1 MRFLIVF
8 ATTEGH
14 TRNLATFASDRLR
27 RVGHQVHICDA
38 AQSDMADFARFEA
51 ALLIAS
57 VHLGRYQASL
67 TKFARTNHVAL
78 NAIPSAFV
86 SVSLSA
92 AGADPSYPG
101 LRDCVERLERDTFW
115 RPGVVHHAAGA
126 MPFSAYGFFTKFA
139 IKLIA
144 RRHGMLVKSSQDYD
158 LTDYAAL
165 EAFID
170 RFLASA
176 IGTDCPPM
184 SIRSASRLRR

>member
-1 MRFLIVF
+1 MRILIVF
-8 ATTEGH
+8 ATTRRTH
-14 TRNLATFASDRLR
+14 AKLATFAADRLR

-57 VHLGRYQASL
+57 VHVGRHQASL
-67 TKFARTNHVAL
+67 TKFARANHIAL

-126 MPFSAYGFFTKFA
+126 MPFSAYGFSTKFA
-139 IKLIA
+139 IKLLPA
-144 RRHGMLVKSSQDYD
+144 GTACSLRLPRTMTSPTMPRWRHS
-158 LTDYAAL
+158 LTVSWRAQSAL
-165 EAFID
+165 MV
-170 RFLASA
+170 RPCRS
-176 IGTDCPPM
+176 GPP
-184 SIRSASRLRR
+184 AG